1 MFLSPIEILRTNSV
15 LRTAFQLSLCPFQNK
30 LLQTKKEI
38 EKYSVNDKQ
47 VRSLP
52 RGAVVC
58 FVSDSDYNTVH
69 WSCL

>member
-1 MFLSPIEILRTNSV
+1 MFLSLIEVLRTNTA

-47 VRSLP
+47 VKSLP
-52 RGAVVC
+52 RGGL
-58 FVSDSDYNTVH
+58 VSFF
-69 WSCL
+69 

>member
-1 MFLSPIEILRTNSV
+1 MFLNSTEVLRANTA

-52 RGAVVC
+52 GGAAAC
-58 FVSDSDYNTVH
+58 FV
-69 WSCL
+69 

>member
-1 MFLSPIEILRTNSV
+1 MFLSLIEGLRTNAA
-15 LRTAFQLSLCPFQNK
+15 LRSTKFQLSLCPFQNK

-58 FVSDSDYNTVH
+58 FV
-69 WSCL
+69 